1 MARKLLNAK
10 SVEHLKPSDRRQEI
24 SDARVPALRIVISP
38 TGARSWALRC
48 RIANRPVKLTLG
60 PVEAY
65 TLKRAREWASD
76 TLLAVKAGRDP
87 RADKRERAEAAQR
100 KREEEEQERQD
111 TVAAVV
117 ERWLATDQADNRTVG
132 EVAAIM
138 RLYVLPAWGD
148 KPIGQIRKRDVVE
161 LVERVAKGDG
171 DKRGAPIRANRLL
184 EPHQTPVFL
193 GGAPGPGRRQFRGRG
208 GEAGAR
214 GLTRPRSR
222 R

>member
-1 MARKLLNAK
+1 MGRKLLNAK

-24 SDARVPALRIVISP
+24 SDAKVPALRIVISP

-48 RIANRPVKLTLG
+48 RIDNRPVKLTLG

-76 TLLAVKAGRDP
+76 TLLAVRAGRDP
-87 RADKRERAEAAQR
+87 RAEKRERAEAAQR
-100 KREEEEQERQD
+100 KREEEEQERRD
-111 TVAAVV
+111 TVATVV
-117 ERWLATDQADNRTVG
+117 ERWLATDQVDNRTVG

-161 LVERVAKGDG
+161 LIE
-171 DKRGAPIRANRLL
+171 RGAMVNLGVWGQAAACSSSACTGSPSRKR
-184 EPHQTPVFL
+184 TPSI
-193 GGAPGPGRRQFRGRG
+193 
-208 GEAGAR
+208 
-214 GLTRPRSR
+214 T
-222 R
+222 